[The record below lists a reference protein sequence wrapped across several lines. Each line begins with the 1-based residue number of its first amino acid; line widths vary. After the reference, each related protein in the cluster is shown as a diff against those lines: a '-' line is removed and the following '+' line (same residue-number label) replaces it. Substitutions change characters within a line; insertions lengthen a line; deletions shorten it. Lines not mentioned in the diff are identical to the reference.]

1 MANQLVLE
9 GKIFKIDPTQQIKDT
24 FKKREFIIETEEQYP
39 QKVKFEFTQDKCDQ
53 LGPDSAPAYGV
64 GERVKV
70 SFNIRGSEWQGKF
83 YVNLQ
88 AWRIERNT
96 GDQQSAPAQNQNN
109 NYSNQTSQP
118 VVQTPPAFS
127 NTTTA
132 QDNSNDDLPF

>member
-9 GKIFKIDPTQQIKDT
+9 GKIFKIDATQQIKDT

-39 QKVKFEFTQDKCDQ
+39 QKVKFEFTQDKCEQ
-53 LGPDSAPAYGV
+53 LGPDSAPSYGV

-70 SFNIRGSEWQGKF
+70 SFNIRGSEWQSKF

-96 GDQQSAPAQNQNN
+96 GDQQSAPAQNQN
-109 NYSNQTSQP
+109 YSNQTSQP

-132 QDNSNDDLPF
+132 NTEANDDLPF